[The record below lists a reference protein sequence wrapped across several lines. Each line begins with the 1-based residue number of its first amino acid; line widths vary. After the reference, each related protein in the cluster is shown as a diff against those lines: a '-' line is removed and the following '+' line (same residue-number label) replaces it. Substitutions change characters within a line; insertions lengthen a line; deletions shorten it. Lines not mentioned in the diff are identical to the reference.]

1 MKRRFRQKQDLKP
14 KDDPETDEGV
24 SEDAPVKNIDI
35 DEVLEEID
43 TQLKPAPD
51 VHGNEKGSLKNT

>member
-14 KDDPETDEGV
+14 KDDPEKDEGL

-43 TQLKPAPD
+43 TRLKPAPE
-51 VHGNEKGSLKNT
+51 VPGEE